1 MQLLRHY
8 TSEASPQTDKH
19 VMRFHRTQVYNRAMR
34 GKPTA
39 LLNLGTAQSVAG
51 ILRNHV
57 LLELEGIDRMY
68 LNVFVP
74 VLQAVEGVLKFIRIH
89 RGHPVAST
97 AMVEPITRNFVASIE
112 AYVRDHN
119 IPMIVFEKG
128 QRKDDIANQRRAAFT
143 QDEGVVFVG
152 KAQEKCT
159 VYRTEK
165 RHNPRTH
172 KSYAWIVKSSALVN
186 HYYFYCVDRNF
197 GPFFL
202 KFCSYFP
209 YNAKLCLNGHEY
221 AKRQMDNKGIEYRAL
236 DNGVLSCADAKRLQA
251 ICDGLSEEKIEAL
264 LRKWLRLLPHPFS
277 ARDRQAGYL
286 YQLSILQI
294 ELSLTQVLDRP
305 VSGRIFFEEV
315 IRENLDVGR
324 PKQVQLIFDRWVT
337 RGTPGPF
344 RTRVITDGVIPSL
357 HIDYKGTRIKQYHK
371 EGRALRTETTINNTR
386 DFYIGKSL
394 RNLPALR
401 KIGFQANRRLL
412 QVEQI
417 SHDCLLSEEA
427 FQKVNRPIQVASQRA
442 SALRFAD
449 PQVQALWSALLLFQL
464 LPAGFSNRSLRDN
477 LAPMLGLKS
486 ADLTQGKMTY
496 HLRRLRLHGMI
507 ERIPNSH
514 RYRLTDLGLR
524 CGWFFTRTYS
534 RILRPGLGRI
544 LPQLS
549 TPNSTLRR
557 CFDKLDQEVTSWV
570 EQAKLAA

>member
-1 MQLLRHY
+1 
-8 TSEASPQTDKH
+8 
-19 VMRFHRTQVYNRAMR
+19 
-34 GKPTA
+34 
-39 LLNLGTAQSVAG
+39 VAE
-51 ILRNHV
+51 ILRSHV

-68 LNVFVP
+68 LNVYVP

-97 AMVEPITRNFVASIE
+97 AMVEPITRRFVESIE
-112 AYVRDHN
+112 RYVRDRN
-119 IPMIVFEKG
+119 IPMITFEKG

-165 RHNPRTH
+165 RRNPRTH
-172 KSYAWIVKSSALVN
+172 KSYAWIVKSTALVN
-186 HYYFYCVDRNF
+186 HYYFYCLDRNF

-221 AKRQMDNKGIEYRAL
+221 AKRQMENKGIEFKAL
-236 DNGVLSCADAKRLQA
+236 DNGVLSCADPKRLQS
-251 ICDGLSEEKIEAL
+251 ICDALSAEKIDAL
-264 LRKWLRLLPHPFS
+264 LRKWLRLLPHPFDGK
-277 ARDRQAGYL
+277 DRQAGYR

-357 HIDYKGTRIKQYHK
+357 HIDYKQTRIKQYHK
-371 EGRALRTETTINNTR
+371 QGRALRTETTINNTR

-394 RNLPALR
+394 RNLPTLR
-401 KIGFQANRRLL
+401 TIGFQANRRLL

-427 FQKVNRPIQVASQRA
+427 FQKVNRPILVASQRA

-464 LPAGFSNRSLRDN
+464 LPTGFSNRNLRDN
-477 LAPMLGLKS
+477 LASLLGLEP
-486 ADLTQGKMTY
+486 ANLTQGKMTY

-524 CGWFFTRTYS
+524 SGWFFTRAYS

-557 CFDKLDQEVTSWV
+557 CFDKLDREVTSWV

>member
-1 MQLLRHY
+1 
-8 TSEASPQTDKH
+8 
-19 VMRFHRTQVYNRAMR
+19 MR
-34 GKPTA
+34 GKPA
-39 LLNLGTAQSVAG
+39 ERLKSGTPQSVAKV
-51 ILRNHV
+51 LRDHV
-57 LLELEGIDRMY
+57 VLEVEGIDRMY
-68 LNVFVP
+68 LNVYVP

-97 AMVEPITRNFVASIE
+97 AMVEPITRRFVESIE
-112 AYVRDHN
+112 RYVQENN
-119 IPMIVFEKG
+119 IPLIAFQKG

-143 QDEGVVFVG
+143 REEGVVFVG

-165 RHNPRTH
+165 RRNPRTH
-172 KSYAWIVKSSALVN
+172 KTYAWIVKSTALVN
-186 HYYFYCVDRNF
+186 HYYFYCLDRDF

-221 AKRQMDNKGIEYRAL
+221 VKRQLERRQIQYEAL
-236 DNGVLSCADAKRLQA
+236 DNGILSCADPKRVQA
-251 ICDGLSEEKIEAL
+251 LCDALSGEKIEAL
-264 LRKWLRLLPHPFS
+264 LRKWLRLLPHPFT
-277 ARDRQAGYL
+277 AQDRQAAYR

-315 IRENLDVGR
+315 IRENLDIGR
-324 PKQVQLIFDRWVT
+324 PQQVQLIFERWVT
-337 RGTPGPF
+337 RRTPGPF

-357 HIDYKGTRIKQYHK
+357 HVDYKGTRIKQYHK

-401 KIGFQANRRLL
+401 QIGFQANRRLL
-412 QVEQI
+412 QTERV
-417 SHDCLLSEEA
+417 SHDCLLSEEI
-427 FQKVNRPIQVASQRA
+427 FQKVNRPIRIESQRA
-442 SALRFAD
+442 SDLRFAD

-464 LPAGFSNRSLRDN
+464 LPTGFSNRNLREH
-477 LAPMLGLKS
+477 LAPLLGQQP
-486 ADLTQGKMTY
+486 ADLTQGRMTY

-507 ERIPNSH
+507 ERIPKTH
-514 RYRLTDLGLR
+514 RYRLTALGLR
-524 CGWFFTRTYS
+524 IGWFFTRTYS

-544 LPQLS
+544 LPELS
-549 TPNSTLRR
+549 VPNGSLRR
-557 CFDKLDQEVTSWV
+557 CFDKLDHEVKAWIG
-570 EQAKLAA
+570 EAKLAA